1 MIHPSY
7 SELIDAINAK
17 SEEYEEDVI
26 LNSRYSLVLAASKR
40 ARQLIDGARPLVP
53 NARDKKPLSVA
64 IDELYKGKVRILG
77 KKEDDELL
85 LTSEGTE
92 EIISVSEDVIPEET
106 GAVPA
111 PDDAFGSPEA
121 VSGEEAGGEQA
132 DPGSDA

>member
-85 LTSEGTE
+85 FTSEGTE
-92 EIISVSEDVIPEET
+92 EIISVTEDVIPDET
-106 GAVPA
+106 GMASSTL
-111 PDDAFGSPEA
+111 DDAGSLEA
-121 VSGEEAGGEQA
+121 VSDDGAADGQA

>member
-77 KKEDDELL
+77 KKEGDELL
-85 LTSEGTE
+85 PDSEGTE
-92 EIISVSEDVIPEET
+92 EIISVTEDVIPEET
-106 GAVPA
+106 GAA
-111 PDDAFGSPEA
+111 SLADDASLTAE
-121 VSGEEAGGEQA
+121 VSSGDESAKEQA